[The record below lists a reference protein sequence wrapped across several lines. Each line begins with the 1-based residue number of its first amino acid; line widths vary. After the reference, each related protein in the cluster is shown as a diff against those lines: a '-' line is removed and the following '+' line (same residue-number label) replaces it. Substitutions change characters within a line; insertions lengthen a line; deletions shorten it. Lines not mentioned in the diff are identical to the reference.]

1 MKPNGIITLS
11 TDFGVQ
17 DNFVG
22 IMKGVIYGINPQARI
37 VDITHHITPQNI
49 DAGSFILN
57 SSYSYFPN
65 GTIHIVVVDPGVG
78 SDRRILAVATN
89 NYFFIAPDNQ
99 ILKYIFNKNETL
111 SVVEVLNKK
120 YFNKHISRTFQGR
133 DIFAPVAAHLSNGVP
148 IEALG
153 NVITDFDRGEI
164 HKPIFLNDKII
175 GTIIHIDAFGNLITN
190 IEEKN
195 LLNKSLSIKAGTTI
209 LNKLSNSYAEVKIG
223 EPLAI
228 FGSFNFLEIAIR
240 NGNAQRKLSLNIGD
254 RIEVILSE

>member
-11 TDFGVQ
+11 TDFGVK

-37 VDITHHITPQNI
+37 VDITHHIPPQNI

-57 SSYSYFPN
+57 SSYRYFPN
-65 GTIHIVVVDPGVG
+65 GTIHIMVVDPGVG
-78 SDRRILAVATN
+78 SDRRILAVATDN
-89 NYFFIAPDNQ
+89 HFFIAPDNQ
-99 ILKYIFNKNETL
+99 ILKYIFYQNETL
-111 SVVEVLNKK
+111 TVVEVLNKR
-120 YFNKHISRTFQGR
+120 YFNKHISRTFHGR

-164 HKPIFLNDKII
+164 HKPVFSHKKII

-190 IEEKN
+190 IEEKD
-195 LLNKSLSIKAGTTI
+195 LLNKSFSIKAGTTI
-209 LNKLSNSYAEVKIG
+209 LKKLSNSYAEIKIG

-228 FGSFNFLEIAIR
+228 IGSSNFLEIAIR
-240 NGNAQRKLSLNIGD
+240 NGNAQHKLSLNLGD
-254 RIEVILSE
+254 RIEVI